1 MPKFYVESGPLSD
14 VVDAPDSLSACI
26 KAIKRS
32 LKKIKSGEKSI
43 KTANIF
49 TVNEKGF
56 LTDRDQ
62 FTTSDFVQHDAREVL
77 KELKG

>member
-26 KAIKRS
+26 KAVKRS
-32 LKKIKSGEKSI
+32 LKKVKDTGESI
-43 KTANIF
+43 KTTSIF

-56 LTDRDQ
+56 LKNKDEI
-62 FTTSDFVQHDAREVL
+62 TTSDFVQHDAREIL
-77 KELKG
+77 KQLRG